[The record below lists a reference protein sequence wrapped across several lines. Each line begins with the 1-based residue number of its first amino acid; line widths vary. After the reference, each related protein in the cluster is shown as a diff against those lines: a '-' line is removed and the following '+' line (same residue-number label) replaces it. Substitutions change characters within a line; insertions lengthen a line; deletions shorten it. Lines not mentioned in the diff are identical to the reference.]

1 MKSLMMHRNH
11 ESDKNSAMITDIEL
25 GLIWE
30 ANLEYNS
37 RFRLCFF
44 RKKLTRS
51 KFNLKSKTWALA
63 KACLTYDSEY
73 NID

>member
-11 ESDKNSAMITDIEL
+11 ESDKNSAMITDIEF

-44 RKKLTRS
+44 RKKL
-51 KFNLKSKTWALA
+51 
-63 KACLTYDSEY
+63 
-73 NID
+73 I